1 MCILSKKSIRCMM
14 ILLGVVFI
22 LANRAEAKQLKLE
35 SFPKKMEV
43 GQKKTVKANQ
53 VVKWSSF
60 NKNITIETKKKAKK
74 VTICAKKKGIGTLV
88 AQKGKKIVKVKIQ
101 INEKQV
107 PQDSTEQKEI
117 SWEEAMKNGG
127 EVYIIAISGATVEF
141 STTKDGEL
149 SKYMIL
155 DDTIEITKDGQVV
168 SKDFL
173 QEGQCVK
180 VEYESHQDMVGGK
193 LWGCKSITI
202 LG

>member
-1 MCILSKKSIRCMM
+1 MCILSKKSIKCMM
-14 ILLGVVFI
+14 ILLGVVFM

-53 VVKWSSF
+53 VVKWSSL

-127 EVYIIAISGATVEF
+127 EVYIIAISGDTVEF

>member
-1 MCILSKKSIRCMM
+1 MCILSKKSIKCMM
-14 ILLGVVFI
+14 ILLGVVFM

-53 VVKWSSF
+53 VVKWSSL